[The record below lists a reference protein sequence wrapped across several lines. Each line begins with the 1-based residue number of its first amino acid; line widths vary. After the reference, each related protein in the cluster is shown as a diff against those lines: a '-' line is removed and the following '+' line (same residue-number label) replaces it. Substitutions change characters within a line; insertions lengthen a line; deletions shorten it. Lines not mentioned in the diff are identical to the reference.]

1 MVGVG
6 EWGNRGRRGPT
17 GTKPCEAAPESSGA
31 GRGQAA
37 GGQESGRCGGGV
49 VCGGSHSAEP
59 AGRKEVGK
67 GPPPPPRRSTRCLR
81 EGERGATVA
90 PGQEAVRACGGRGL
104 SCGIA
109 IRSLGFPQRGERG
122 GEIQQAAAGFGD
134 VLPICGERPPIRVPQ
149 QRMPTPPSAGI
160 QLPAAGPIPLGG

>member
-6 EWGNRGRRGPT
+6 EWGNRSRRGPT
-17 GTKPCEAAPESSGA
+17 GTKPCEAAPESSGV

-37 GGQESGRCGGGV
+37 SGQESGGGGV

-59 AGRKEVGK
+59 AGRKWGRARRRRRSHGGVLGAYGRGK
-67 GPPPPPRRSTRCLR
+67 GEQQWRLGGGS
-81 EGERGATVA
+81 
-90 PGQEAVRACGGRGL
+90 ACGGRGL

-109 IRSLGFPQRGERG
+109 IRSLGFPQRGERV

-134 VLPICGERPPIRVPQ
+134 ALPICGERPPISVPH
-149 QRMPTPPSAGI
+149 QRMPTLPSAGI